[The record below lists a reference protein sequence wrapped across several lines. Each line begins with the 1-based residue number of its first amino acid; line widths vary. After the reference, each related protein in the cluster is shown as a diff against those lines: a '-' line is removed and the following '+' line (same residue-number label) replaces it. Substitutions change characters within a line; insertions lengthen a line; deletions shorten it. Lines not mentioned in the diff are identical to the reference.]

1 MSYSLVID
9 QGTHASRVI
18 IYDAQGRMMDEQQQ
32 PVALQRIDHYRVE
45 QSAPELLQS
54 IHDSLDKLDSR
65 LLDQVEQCG
74 LCTQRS
80 TIVAWHRDTGAVL
93 HPALSWQDRRAE
105 PLLTNWHAD
114 AARIQQ
120 ITGLPLS
127 AHYGAAKLRWL
138 LNNSSAIQAAAE
150 EGQLCIA
157 PLASYLVWHLCRDTP
172 FRVDHSNAHRMQL
185 LDLRQGDW
193 SPELLQLFEIDAD
206 WLPACRPLL
215 HDYGIIDRLGIPLH
229 LLCGDQ
235 TAACYAHGPL
245 DTGSALINLGSGGFV
260 LAPLPDLRRDPELL
274 CSIGR
279 SDAQGIQYLLEGT
292 INGAGSALSWLQK
305 REPVDDLFSKLPDW
319 LATGTPSPSL
329 FLNRVGGLGSPW
341 WQSGDEARFIDT
353 SQATHADHYC
363 AVIDSIAF
371 LVYANLERMRQHLTL
386 QHLYL
391 GGGLSQLDGLC
402 QRIADLSKLPV
413 SRLSNTE
420 ASAYGA
426 LLLMNNTL
434 LQQSKNSP
442 TNIFKARPNSALH
455 TAYREFIRLIGR
467 Y

>member
-18 IYDAQGRMMDEQQQ
+18 IYDAEGRVKDEQQQ
-32 PVALQRIDHYRVE
+32 PVALQRIDHQRVE

-54 IHDSLDKLDSR
+54 IHDSLDKLDSQ
-65 LLDQVEQCG
+65 LLEQVDQCG

-80 TIVAWHRDTGAVL
+80 TMVAWRRDSGAVL

-105 PLLTNWHAD
+105 PLLAEWRPD
-114 AARIQQ
+114 AARIQH

-150 EGQLCIA
+150 ASQLCLA

-172 FRVDHSNAHRMQL
+172 FLVDHSNAHRMQL

-193 SPELLQLFEIDAD
+193 SQELLQLFEINVD
-206 WLPACRPLL
+206 WLPACRPLR
-215 HDYGIIDRLGIPLH
+215 HDYGIIDRLGVPLR

-245 DTGSALINLGSGGFV
+245 DSGSALINLGSGGFV
-260 LAPLPDLRRDPELL
+260 LAPLPDLHSDPDLL

-292 INGAGSALSWLQK
+292 INGAGSALSWLQQ
-305 REPVDDLFSKLPDW
+305 REPVAHPFQRLPEW
-319 LATGTPSPSL
+319 LGDTPSPSL

-341 WQSGDEARFIDT
+341 WQSGDEARFVDT
-353 SQATHADHYC
+353 TSATSTDHYC

-371 LVYANLERMRQHLTL
+371 LVYANLERMQQHLAL
-386 QHLYL
+386 QRLYV

-420 ASAYGA
+420 ASAHGT
-426 LLLMNNTL
+426 LLLMNDSL
-434 LQQSKNSP
+434 LQQSKNASADV
-442 TNIFKARPNSALH
+442 FKARPNPALQ
-455 TAYREFIRLIGR
+455 TAYRQFVELIGR
-467 Y
+467 H